1 MTVNEDFFQKIH
13 QYISHYNLLY
23 PSENILI
30 AVSGGQDS
38 IFLLE
43 IIKRLQPYWK
53 WKIGVC
59 YIDHGCKSDSLA
71 TGTYLANICNENN
84 LCYYQVASNKYFS
97 NEIEA
102 RGWRYEILQ
111 YIALKQGYT
120 TILLGH
126 TNQDQIENL
135 FLNLFRQLD
144 YENLSLIKNKFKWE
158 TNIFFIRPLLPFK
171 REETLFN
178 NNYLAWEDRT
188 NYQMT
193 WSRNRIR
200 YQLIPYLSKYFNH
213 KIKDLFYNKTLLQK
227 NREEYFESIE
237 HIILKQEFIKYKFIP
252 KKIIFALPLIL
263 QTRLLQVWI
272 FKITLL
278 TISIEQVLHILHSN
292 KTNHQIYSLKN
303 NYKLY
308 ITKEWVVIDKIE

>member
-1 MTVNEDFFQKIH
+1 MTLNKVFFQKIH
-13 QYISHYNLLY
+13 QYISQYNLLS
-23 PSENILI
+23 PNQNILI

-43 IIKRLQPYWK
+43 IMKRLQPYWK

-71 TGTYLANICNENN
+71 TGTYLANLCNENN
-84 LCYYQVASNKYFS
+84 LYYYQVASNKYFS

-111 YIALKQGYT
+111 YVALKQGYT
-120 TILLGH
+120 AILLGH

-135 FLNLFRQLD
+135 FLDLFSRLD
-144 YENLSLIKNKFKWE
+144 YEKLSLIKNKFKWE
-158 TNIFFIRPLLPFK
+158 TNISFIRPLLSLK
-171 REETLFN
+171 REETLLN
-178 NNYLAWEDRT
+178 NTYLAWEDRS

-193 WSRNRIR
+193 WTRNRIR

-213 KIKDLFYNKTLLQK
+213 KIKDLVYSKILLQK
-227 NREEYFESIE
+227 NKQEYFEYIE
-237 HIILKQEFIKYKFIP
+237 NIILTKEFIKYKSIP
-252 KKIIFALPLIL
+252 KIIIFALPIIL
-263 QTRLLQVWI
+263 QTRLLQIWI
-272 FKITLL
+272 LKITTL
-278 TISIEQVLHILHSN
+278 TISIEQILHILNSSKN
-292 KTNHQIYSLKN
+292 NHHIYSLKD

-308 ITKEWVVIDKIE
+308 ITREWLIIDKIE